1 MLTELS
7 AGHCRMLNWPLA
19 DLRGGAIFMQ
29 FSAKKLQSNPNLGV
43 AAPPR
48 ENPVCATVDCVQC
61 AMDTID
67 LTFDGVRISISSNYL
82 YLYLGLM
89 VPCESGKNRSV
100 AGRFLVMN
108 RKASTKQ
115 SNSGF
120 RCNLWV
126 KTRESLPWQPTC
138 EWKQGNHCHGNQPV
152 SENKGI
158 TRGGSPVED
167 CANPPGGANI
177 SQNCMKLRKNFG
189 HGEAPPPWIRH
200 WSLPWQ
206 QACE

>member
-1 MLTELS
+1 
-7 AGHCRMLNWPLA
+7 
-19 DLRGGAIFMQ
+19 MQ

-48 ENPVCATVDCVQC
+48 ENPVSATVDCVQC

-120 RCNLWV
+120 RCNL
-126 KTRESLPWQPTC
+126 
-138 EWKQGNHCHGNQPV
+138 
-152 SENKGI
+152 
-158 TRGGSPVED
+158 
-167 CANPPGGANI
+167 
-177 SQNCMKLRKNFG
+177 
-189 HGEAPPPWIRH
+189 
-200 WSLPWQ
+200 
-206 QACE
+206 